1 MLNLKIS
8 NTKILPISILILCLF
23 SIGSE
28 ITFLNKIFWMSLVFI
43 SYLLLKFN
51 FNFKNL
57 FVGSYALI
65 AVYIQLRF
73 DQFVFSEEFFLNC
86 LAILIIAK
94 YSEIL
99 TKNNQLSF
107 SMISMIIAVASL
119 IKGQDL
125 LSSIT
130 SFTIIILSVVYM
142 YLVQQKEVM
151 DFNLK
156 NILKYLGFG
165 FSIFPIIIIFYLI
178 FPRADINFKIFDPS
192 VSSLGIPDN
201 INLGSF
207 REFSNSEEP
216 VFTLINKNYK
226 KDQLYFRVKV
236 FDYMEKNRSW
246 RPTSNIYMYNTF
258 KNHTKINTGQNL
270 GETYEIILEPY
281 KGKWIPTLANSKL
294 KTIDNEIDENLF
306 NQTFSIK
313 NLIDRKK
320 KLEFFKYKNN
330 QEIYDRLKDYY
341 TLLPN
346 TISKDLV
353 SWAIENKKD
362 KTDEQYLNTII
373 KTFADGSYFYNLSPK
388 NLSGNSY
395 ADFFFNSK
403 EGYCEYFAGTFVLLA
418 RLGGI
423 PSRIVSGYLG
433 GDLNNIGDFYV
444 FRQKDAHAWAEVW
457 FEREGWVKVDPTKYI
472 PQENVRNTLND
483 LFNYKKNTSD
493 SSISLKI
500 FKYVGY
506 YLNYT
511 DFIWTQHLLSYDN
524 NQRKSFINNLI
535 NFKFSKS
542 LFWIFIPISFFIF
555 VRFLF
560 LFNKKKFIKL
570 VINFTIWRLRKKRKL
585 LYSDTHQQI
594 LNKFSLKEKNKYQYL
609 FKTFEIIK
617 YSNKKI
623 EYSLIFKSLI

>member
-1 MLNLKIS
+1 MLSLKIS
-8 NTKILPISILILCLF
+8 NIKILPVLILILCLF

-28 ITFLNKIFWMSLVFI
+28 IIFLNKIFWTTLVFI
-43 SYLLLKFN
+43 SFFLLKFN
-51 FNFKNL
+51 FRFKNL
-57 FVGSYALI
+57 LIGVYALI
-65 AVYIQLRF
+65 AIYIQLRF
-73 DQFVFSEEFFLNC
+73 NQFVFSEEFFLNC

-94 YSEIL
+94 YSEL
-99 TKNNQLSF
+99 VTKNNQLSF

-125 LSSIT
+125 FSSIT
-130 SFTIIILSVVYM
+130 SLTIIILSIVYM
-142 YLVQQKEVM
+142 YLVQQKEIM

-156 NILKYLGFG
+156 NIFKYLAFG
-165 FSIFPIIIIFYLI
+165 FSIFPIIIIFYLV
-178 FPRADINFKIFDPS
+178 FPRTDINFRIFDPS
-192 VSSLGIPDN
+192 SSSLGIPDN

-216 VFTLINKNYK
+216 VFTLINKNYE

-258 KNHTKINTGQNL
+258 KNHIKINKGQNL
-270 GETYEIILEPY
+270 GENYEIILEPH
-281 KGKWIPTLANSKL
+281 KGKWIPALANSQP
-294 KTIDNEIDENLF
+294 KTINYNIEENLF

-320 KLEFFKYKNN
+320 KIEFFRYNNN
-330 QEIYDRLKDYY
+330 QKINDRLKDYY

-353 SWAIENKKD
+353 DWATKNKKNKSD
-362 KTDEQYLNTII
+362 KEYLGTIT
-373 KTFADGSYFYNLSPK
+373 KTFADGTYFYNLSPK
-388 NLSGNSY
+388 NLSKNSY
-395 ADFFFNSK
+395 ANFFFESK
-403 EGYCEYFAGTFVLLA
+403 EGYCEYYAGTFVLLA

-433 GDLNNIGDFYV
+433 GDLNDIGDFYV
-444 FRQKDAHAWAEVW
+444 FRQKDTHAWAEVW
-457 FEREGWVKVDPTKYI
+457 FEEEGWVRFDPTKYI

-483 LFNYKKNTSD
+483 LFNYTKNTSD
-493 SSISLKI
+493 ISIRFKI

-511 DFIWTQHLLSYDN
+511 DFVWTQHLLSYDN
-524 NQRKSFINNLI
+524 DQRKSFIKDLT
-535 NFKFSKS
+535 NFTFSKT
-542 LFWIFIPISFFIF
+542 LYWIFIPILSFLF

-570 VINFTIWRLRKKRKL
+570 VVNFVIWRLKKKYNL

-594 LNKFSLKEKNKYQYL
+594 LNKLSEREKNKYKYL
-609 FKTFEIIK
+609 FEIFEIVK
-617 YSNKKI
+617 YSNKEI
-623 EYSLIFKSLI
+623 RYSLIFKSLI

>member
-1 MLNLKIS
+1 MDEKTPAKI
-8 NTKILPISILILCLF
+8 IGIQFSILSPDEIKRN
-23 SIGSE
+23 SVAE
-28 ITFLNKIFWMSLVFI
+28 ITSRDTYIGNKPVIGGL
-43 SYLLLKFN
+43 
-51 FNFKNL
+51 
-57 FVGSYALI
+57 
-65 AVYIQLRF
+65 
-73 DQFVFSEEFFLNC
+73 
-86 LAILIIAK
+86 
-94 YSEIL
+94 
-99 TKNNQLSF
+99 
-107 SMISMIIAVASL
+107 
-119 IKGQDL
+119 
-125 LSSIT
+125 
-130 SFTIIILSVVYM
+130 
-142 YLVQQKEVM
+142 
-151 DFNLK
+151 
-156 NILKYLGFG
+156 
-165 FSIFPIIIIFYLI
+165 
-178 FPRADINFKIFDPS
+178 FDPRMGVIES
-192 VSSLGIPDN
+192 GLICPTDGLNYIDTPGYFGH
-201 INLGSF
+201 INLA
-207 REFSNSEEP
+207 RP
-216 VFTLINKNYK
+216 VFYI
-226 KDQLYFRVKV
+226 
-236 FDYMEKNRSW
+236 
-246 RPTSNIYMYNTF
+246 
-258 KNHTKINTGQNL
+258 
-270 GETYEIILEPY
+270 
-281 KGKWIPTLANSKL
+281 
-294 KTIDNEIDENLF
+294 
-306 NQTFSIK
+306 
-313 NLIDRKK
+313 
-320 KLEFFKYKNN
+320 
-330 QEIYDRLKDYY
+330 
-341 TLLPN
+341 
-346 TISKDLV
+346 
-353 SWAIENKKD
+353 
-362 KTDEQYLNTII
+362 QYLNTII

-444 FRQKDAHAWAEVW
+444 FRQKDTHAWAEVW

-542 LFWIFIPISFFIF
+542 LFWIFIPISFFII

-560 LFNKKKFIKL
+560 LLNKKNFIKL

>member
-73 DQFVFSEEFFLNC
+73 DQFVFSEEFFLHC

-258 KNHTKINTGQNL
+258 KNHTKVNTGQNL

-524 NQRKSFINNLI
+524 NQRKSFINNLK

>member
-1 MLNLKIS
+1 MLSLKIS
-8 NTKILPISILILCLF
+8 NIKILPILILILCLI

-28 ITFLNKIFWMSLVFI
+28 ITFLNKIFWITLMFI
-43 SYLLLKFN
+43 SYFLLKFN
-51 FNFKNL
+51 FRFKNL
-57 FVGSYALI
+57 LIGIYALI
-65 AVYIQLRF
+65 AIYIQLRF

-94 YSEIL
+94 YSELI

-119 IKGQDL
+119 INGQDL

-130 SFTIIILSVVYM
+130 SLTIIILSIIYM
-142 YLVQQKEVM
+142 YLVQQKELM

-156 NILKYLGFG
+156 NIFKYLAFG
-165 FSIFPIIIIFYLI
+165 FSIFPIIIIFYLV
-178 FPRADINFKIFDPS
+178 FPRADINFRIFDPS
-192 VSSLGIPDN
+192 ASSLGIPDS

-258 KNHTKINTGQNL
+258 KNHIKINKSQNL
-270 GETYEIILEPY
+270 GKNYEIIIEPH

-294 KTIDNEIDENLF
+294 KTIDYKIEENLF
-306 NQTFSIK
+306 NQTFTIK

-320 KLEFFKYKNN
+320 KIEFLRYKNN
-330 QEIYDRLKDYY
+330 QEINDRLKDYY
-341 TLLPN
+341 KLLPN
-346 TISKDLV
+346 TISKDLKD
-353 SWAIENKKD
+353 WATKNKKNKSD
-362 KTDEQYLNTII
+362 KEYLDTIT
-373 KTFADGSYFYNLSPK
+373 KTFADGTYFYNLSPK
-388 NLSGNSY
+388 NLSQNNY

-433 GDLNNIGDFYV
+433 GDLNNIGDFYL

-457 FEREGWVKVDPTKYI
+457 FEKEGWVRVDPTKYI
-472 PQENVRNTLND
+472 PQENIRNTLND
-483 LFNYKKNTSD
+483 LFNYKKNTSE
-493 SSISLKI
+493 SSIRLKI

-511 DFIWTQHLLSYDN
+511 DFVWTQHLLSYDN
-524 NQRKSFINNLI
+524 AQRKSFIKDLT
-535 NFKFSKS
+535 NFTFSKT
-542 LFWIFIPISFFIF
+542 LYWIFIPILSILF
-555 VRFLF
+555 VRFLL
-560 LFNKKKFIKL
+560 LFNKKKFIKIL
-570 VINFTIWRLRKKRKL
+570 INFVIWRLRKKYNL
-585 LYSDTHQQI
+585 LHSDTHQQI
-594 LNKFSLKEKNKYQYL
+594 LNKLSEREKSKYQNL
-609 FKTFEIIK
+609 FKIFEISK
-617 YSNKKI
+617 YSNNEI
-623 EYSLIFKSLI
+623 RYSLIFKSLI

>member
-1 MLNLKIS
+1 M
-8 NTKILPISILILCLF
+8 
-23 SIGSE
+23 
-28 ITFLNKIFWMSLVFI
+28 
-43 SYLLLKFN
+43 
-51 FNFKNL
+51 
-57 FVGSYALI
+57 
-65 AVYIQLRF
+65 
-73 DQFVFSEEFFLNC
+73 
-86 LAILIIAK
+86 
-94 YSEIL
+94 
-99 TKNNQLSF
+99 
-107 SMISMIIAVASL
+107 
-119 IKGQDL
+119 
-125 LSSIT
+125 
-130 SFTIIILSVVYM
+130 ILSVVYM
-142 YLVQQKEVM
+142 YLVQQKELM

-156 NILKYLGFG
+156 NIFKYLGFG

-178 FPRADINFKIFDPS
+178 FPRADINFRIFNPS

-226 KDQLYFRVKV
+226 QDQLYFRVKV

-246 RPTSNIYMYNTF
+246 RTTSNIYMYNTF
-258 KNHTKINTGQNL
+258 KNHTKIKKNHNL

-294 KTIDNEIDENLF
+294 KTIDNRIEENLF

-313 NLIDRKK
+313 NSIDRKK

-388 NLSGNSY
+388 NLSVNSY

-472 PQENVRNTLND
+472 PQENIRNTLND

-542 LFWIFIPISFFIF
+542 LFWIFIPISFFII

-560 LFNKKKFIKL
+560 LLNKKNFIKL

>member
-1 MLNLKIS
+1 MLSLKIS
-8 NTKILPISILILCLF
+8 NIKILPILILILCLV

-28 ITFLNKIFWMSLVFI
+28 IIFLNKIFWITLVLI
-43 SYLLLKFN
+43 SYFLLKFN
-51 FNFKNL
+51 FRFKNL
-57 FVGSYALI
+57 LIGGYALI
-65 AVYIQLRF
+65 AIYIQLRF

-94 YSEIL
+94 YSELL
-99 TKNNQLSF
+99 TRNNQLSF

-130 SFTIIILSVVYM
+130 SLTIIILSVAYM
-142 YLVQQKEVM
+142 YLVQQKELM

-156 NILKYLGFG
+156 NIFKYLAFG

-178 FPRADINFKIFDPS
+178 FPRADINFRIFDPS
-192 VSSLGIPDN
+192 ASSLGIPDN

-207 REFSNSEEP
+207 KEFSNSEEP

-258 KNHTKINTGQNL
+258 KNHTKVYKGQNL
-270 GETYEIILEPY
+270 GETYEIILEPH
-281 KGKWIPTLANSKL
+281 KGKWIPSLANSKL
-294 KTIDNEIDENLF
+294 KTIDSKIEENLF
-306 NQTFSIK
+306 NQTYTIK

-320 KLEFFKYKNN
+320 KIEFFKYNNN

-341 TLLPN
+341 MLLPN

-353 SWAIENKKD
+353 DWSTKNKKN
-362 KTDEQYLNTII
+362 KTDREYLNTII
-373 KTFADGSYFYNLSPK
+373 KTFANGSYFYNLSPK
-388 NLSGNSY
+388 NLSGNNY
-395 ADFFFNSK
+395 ADFFFKSK

-433 GDLNNIGDFYV
+433 GDLNDIGDFYV
-444 FRQKDAHAWAEVW
+444 FRQKDTHAWAEVW
-457 FEREGWVKVDPTKYI
+457 FEKEGWVRVDPTKYI

-493 SSISLKI
+493 NSIRLKI

-511 DFIWTQHLLSYDN
+511 DFVWTQHLLSYDN
-524 NQRKSFINNLI
+524 AQRKSFIKDLT
-535 NFKFSKS
+535 NFTFSKT
-542 LFWIFIPISFFIF
+542 FYWIFIPILSILF

-570 VINFTIWRLRKKRKL
+570 VINFVIWRLRKKYNL
-585 LYSDTHQQI
+585 LHSDTHQQI
-594 LNKFSLKEKNKYQYL
+594 LSKLSEREKNKYQNL
-609 FKTFEIIK
+609 FKIFEIAK
-617 YSNKKI
+617 YSNNEI
-623 EYSLIFKSLI
+623 RYSLIFKSLI

>member
-1 MLNLKIS
+1 MLSLKIL
-8 NTKILPISILILCLF
+8 NIKNLPILILILCLV

-28 ITFLNKIFWMSLVFI
+28 ITFLNKIFWITLVFI
-43 SYLLLKFN
+43 SYFLLKFN
-51 FNFKNL
+51 FKFKNL
-57 FVGSYALI
+57 LIGGYALI
-65 AVYIQLRF
+65 AIYIQLRF

-94 YSEIL
+94 YSELL

-119 IKGQDL
+119 INGQDL

-130 SFTIIILSVVYM
+130 SLTIIILSIIYM
-142 YLVQQKEVM
+142 YLVQQKELM

-156 NILKYLGFG
+156 NIFKYLAFG
-165 FSIFPIIIIFYLI
+165 FSIFPIIIIFYLV
-178 FPRADINFKIFDPS
+178 FPRADINFRIFDPS
-192 VSSLGIPDN
+192 ASSLGIPDN

-258 KNHTKINTGQNL
+258 KNHTKVYKGQNL
-270 GETYEIILEPY
+270 GETYEIILEPH
-281 KGKWIPTLANSKL
+281 KGKWIPSLDNSKL
-294 KTIDNEIDENLF
+294 KTIDSKIEENLF
-306 NQTFSIK
+306 NQTYTIK

-320 KLEFFKYKNN
+320 KIEFFRYKNN
-330 QEIYDRLKDYY
+330 QEIYDRLIDYY

-353 SWAIENKKD
+353 DWSTKNKKN
-362 KTDEQYLNTII
+362 KTDKEYLNTII
-373 KTFADGSYFYNLSPK
+373 KTFANGSYFYNLSPK
-388 NLSGNSY
+388 NLSGNNY
-395 ADFFFNSK
+395 ADFFFKSK

-433 GDLNNIGDFYV
+433 GDLNDIGDFYV
-444 FRQKDAHAWAEVW
+444 FRQKDTHAWAEVW
-457 FEREGWVKVDPTKYI
+457 FEEEGWVRVDPTKYI

-493 SSISLKI
+493 SPIRLKI

-511 DFIWTQHLLSYDN
+511 DFVWTQHLLSYDN
-524 NQRKSFINNLI
+524 VQRKSFIKDLT
-535 NFKFSKS
+535 NFTFSKT
-542 LFWIFIPISFFIF
+542 FYWIFIPILSILF

-570 VINFTIWRLRKKRKL
+570 VINFVIWRLRKKYNL

-594 LNKFSLKEKNKYQYL
+594 LNKLSVREQNKYKNL
-609 FKTFEIIK
+609 FEI
-617 YSNKKI
+617 
-623 EYSLIFKSLI
+623 F

>member
-73 DQFVFSEEFFLNC
+73 DQFVFSEEFFLHC

-258 KNHTKINTGQNL
+258 KNHTKVNTGQNL

>member
-1 MLNLKIS
+1 MLNLKIP

-73 DQFVFSEEFFLNC
+73 DQFVFSEEFFLHC

-130 SFTIIILSVVYM
+130 SFTLIILSVVYM

-258 KNHTKINTGQNL
+258 KNHTKVNTGQNL

-353 SWAIENKKD
+353 NWAIENKKD

-444 FRQKDAHAWAEVW
+444 FRQKDTHAWAEVW
-457 FEREGWVKVDPTKYI
+457 FEKEGWVKVDPTKYI

-535 NFKFSKS
+535 NFKFSK
-542 LFWIFIPISFFIF
+542 LIFWIFIPISFFIF

-570 VINFTIWRLRKKRKL
+570 VINFIIWRLRKKRNL

-623 EYSLIFKSLI
+623 EYSLIFKS